1 MKVLVVSNMYPSEK
15 YPAYGSFVQ
24 ETVRGLE
31 ELEGMKCQVVAI
43 SERKTGLKNNL
54 LKYSRLFLDT
64 GKALLFSP
72 YDLVNAHYIFPTGFI
87 ALAPALLRGKPLV
100 VTSHG
105 GDVRL
110 GKKNA
115 PLKALTS
122 LILKRA
128 RRVVAVSDYLARELE
143 GEFSLPREK
152 IEVINCGVDTDKFFP
167 LPREEALQ
175 ELGLGPG
182 EREEKIVLFVGNL
195 IELKGLMPLM
205 RAFASLYPSLP
216 EARLVLVG
224 EGPLKERLL
233 EEAASL
239 GIKDRVTFTGPLPHH
254 RIPLWMS
261 AAHLFVLPS
270 YQEGFGL
277 VALEALAC
285 ATPVVASRVGGLPE
299 VVTPGK
305 DGFLVPPGEEK
316 ALAEKILLLLKDED
330 LHQEFS
336 SRARDSALD
345 HDFKK
350 QIKRLGEVFHSLKP
364 PS

>member
-1 MKVLVVSNMYPSEK
+1 MKVLLISNMYPSKK

-31 ELEGMKCQVVAI
+31 ELEGMECQVVAI
-43 SERKTGLKNNL
+43 SEREAGLKKNL

-64 GKALLFSP
+64 GKALLFSS
-72 YDLVNAHYIFPTGFI
+72 YDLVNAHYIFPTGFL
-87 ALAPALLRGKPLV
+87 ALPAALLRGKPLV

-122 LILKRA
+122 LVLHKA
-128 RRVVAVSDYLARELE
+128 RRVVAVSHYLARELE

-167 LPREEALQ
+167 RPREKALA
-175 ELGLGPG
+175 ELGLNP
-182 EREEKIVLFVGNL
+182 RPKEEKIILFVGNL
-195 IELKGLMPLM
+195 IELKGLMPLL
-205 RAFASLYPSLP
+205 RAFASISPSLP
-216 EARLVLVG
+216 QARLVLVG

-233 EEAASL
+233 QEASSL

-254 RIPLWMS
+254 RIPTWMS

-299 VVTPGK
+299 VVTHER
-305 DGFLVPPGEEK
+305 DGLLVPPGEEK
-316 ALAEKILLLLKDED
+316 ALAEKILLLLKDEK
-330 LHQEFS
+330 LHGEFS
-336 SRARDSALD
+336 SRARDSALG
-345 HDFKK
+345 HDFKR
-350 QIKRLGEVFHSLKP
+350 QIKRLGGVFHSLG
-364 PS
+364 PSS